1 MIQSRI
7 HKALFSHLPP
17 FEAPLPGLNTLP
29 RCCSASSKPPYKSFN
44 SSMNLYNELWGLWRV
59 LTEMWFIPKP
69 TFSVDQ
75 IPDLSGQVI
84 LVTGEV

>member
-1 MIQSRI
+1 
-7 HKALFSHLPP
+7 
-17 FEAPLPGLNTLP
+17 
-29 RCCSASSKPPYKSFN
+29 
-44 SSMNLYNELWGLWRV
+44 MNLYNELWGLWRV
-59 LTEMWFIPKP
+59 LAEMWFIPKP